1 MEWRV
6 KLSGEDTDL
15 EELSKSF
22 NSETLKIWEDE
33 GNYILGSSD
42 FNGVAEA
49 DIVLKKSEEILTS
62 INAASKVIQSLQKP
76 IKVSGVESL
85 NENGKST
92 KYIFPESVALVAR
105 MGRPTVLIDGK
116 VEETRIYEELPNIV
130 ILARRDRDVAAVLNY
145 LKAESTEMANLYKI
159 YEIIRANV
167 GGDKSMRDNG
177 WASMSQFKSFRTT
190 ANSPHAMG
198 YKARHGVWREQLPKN
213 PMSLNE
219 AESLI
224 LHLVKCWFDS
234 KITD

>member
-6 KLSGEDTDL
+6 NLSGEDTDL

-76 IKVSGVESL
+76 ISISGIESL

-92 KYIFPESVALVAR
+92 RYISPESVASVVR
-105 MGRPTVLIDGK
+105 MGRPTVLIDSK
-116 VEETRIYEELPNIV
+116 AE
-130 ILARRDRDVAAVLNY
+130 VLNY

-167 GGDKSMRDNG
+167 GSDKSMRDNG

>member
-6 KLSGEDTDL
+6 TLSGEDSDL

-22 NSETLKIWEDE
+22 NSENLKIWKDE
-33 GNYILGSSD
+33 VNYILGSSD
-42 FNGVAEA
+42 FSGVAEA

-76 IKVSGVESL
+76 IEVSGIESL
-85 NENGKST
+85 NESGKST
-92 KYIFPESVALVAR
+92 QYIFPESAASVVG

-116 VEETRIYEELPNIV
+116 VEETCIYEELPNIV
-130 ILARRDRDVAAVLNY
+130 ILARRDRDVASVLNY
-145 LKAESTEMANLYKI
+145 LSIRNNEMANLYKI

-190 ANSPHAMG
+190 ANSPSAMG
-198 YKARHGVWREQLPKN
+198 YRARHGVWSEQKPKN

-224 LHLVKCWFDS
+224 LHLVKCWLNS